1 MEIINWLRESAGK
14 LYHTIVMCKADSNYL
29 GEKIFR
35 DLVWDSDLFGVQS
48 TVDNDE
54 EHEAMVKHIVATAD
68 LQKQYDTIIE
78 KKWSVD
84 WSGWSNI
91 DSYFDPSESSVSRSI
106 INEPELTFDEFR
118 QIFEAVIEDDDYQP
132 FVVIRFQRQ
141 DGRVYTYF
149 VDREADVRGGY
160 YVETAENS
168 PVKIRELVDFF
179 E

>member
-1 MEIINWLRESAGK
+1 MEIINWLRESA
-14 LYHTIVMCKADSNYL
+14 HRFNNAIVMCKADSNYL
-29 GEKIFR
+29 GDKIFQ
-35 DLVWDSDLFGVQS
+35 DLVWDSDLFDVQS

-54 EHEAMVKHIVATAD
+54 EHEAMVKHINATAD

-78 KKWSVD
+78 EKWSVD

-91 DSYFDPSESSVSRSI
+91 DSYFDPSESNIYSSI

-118 QIFEAVIEDDDYQP
+118 QIFDSIVEDDDYEP
-132 FVVIRFQRQ
+132 FVVIRIRR
-141 DGRVYTYF
+141 DNGRIYTFF

-160 YVETAENS
+160 YTYTTEQGPAN
-168 PVKIRELVDFF
+168 IRELIDFF